1 RHAGRR
7 TTQELR
13 GRAGGAQT
21 QGARHFCLSDGA
33 GCERDRGRRL
43 QEIAPIKLVRSSNN
57 WFDGASRGC
66 SDPASP
72 AAWQPMRW
80 GPHRSPTHKGRLMT
94 KFVVNGKEFET
105 SDPADMPLL
114 WALRDRL
121 KMHGTKYGCG
131 IGACGACTVM
141 IDGQAM
147 RSCQIPIANVEGKSV
162 TTIEGLAP
170 ADAPTPVQA
179 AWIAEQVPQC
189 GYCQSGMIMAATA
202 LLAAKPNPT

>member
-1 RHAGRR
+1 
-7 TTQELR
+7 
-13 GRAGGAQT
+13 
-21 QGARHFCLSDGA
+21 
-33 GCERDRGRRL
+33 
-43 QEIAPIKLVRSSNN
+43 
-57 WFDGASRGC
+57 
-66 SDPASP
+66 
-72 AAWQPMRW
+72 
-80 GPHRSPTHKGRLMT
+80 MT
-94 KFVVNGKEFET
+94 KFAVNGKEFET
-105 SDPADMPLL
+105 NDPGDMPLL

-147 RSCQIPIANVEGKSV
+147 RSCQIPIANVEGKAV

-202 LLAAKPNPT
+202 LLASKPNPTDAEIDEAMTNICRCGTYPRIRRAIHRAAGATASAAPAAPAAPATETTGAAHE

>member
-1 RHAGRR
+1 
-7 TTQELR
+7 
-13 GRAGGAQT
+13 
-21 QGARHFCLSDGA
+21 
-33 GCERDRGRRL
+33 
-43 QEIAPIKLVRSSNN
+43 
-57 WFDGASRGC
+57 
-66 SDPASP
+66 
-72 AAWQPMRW
+72 
-80 GPHRSPTHKGRLMT
+80 MT
-94 KFVVNGKEFET
+94 KFAVNGKEFET
-105 SDPADMPLL
+105 NDPGDMPLL

-147 RSCQIPIANVEGKSV
+147 RSCQIPIANVEGKAV

-170 ADAPTPVQA
+170 ADAPTAVQA

-202 LLAAKPNPT
+202 LLAAKPNPTDAEIDEAMTNICRCGTYPRIRLAIHRAAGATASAAPVAPATPATTGAAHE